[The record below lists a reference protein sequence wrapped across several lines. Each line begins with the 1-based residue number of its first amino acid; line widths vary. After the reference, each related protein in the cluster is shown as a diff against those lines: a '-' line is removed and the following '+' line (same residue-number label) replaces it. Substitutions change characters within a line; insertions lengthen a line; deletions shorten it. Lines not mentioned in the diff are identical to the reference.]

1 MLPVFVSLSLR
12 CTNILTANNCHMSST
27 WKIKLSL
34 YLNYFVFAIL
44 LNSVGI
50 LIQKS
55 INTYHVDEVK
65 ASSLEAFKDLSIAF
79 VSFLV
84 GSFLPRLGY
93 KKGMLI
99 ALALVFAGCL
109 GMYFGN
115 SFTSVSI
122 LFACVGI
129 SFAIIKISVYS
140 LIGVITNNDRE
151 HKSVLSSIESFFMIG
166 IAAGFVVFPLFY
178 SDTDPNAWLRIY
190 LVLAGLVAVSFF
202 ILFISD
208 FNVKYE
214 IPGSNV
220 KEDFVQMI
228 RLLKRPL
235 VLVFAIAAFMYVMTE
250 QGIMSW
256 LPRFNETVLHL
267 PERMSVTM
275 AVILMLSI
283 ALGRYICSILVKKI
297 SWLVIL
303 SACLIGAALMVLLVL
318 PQTQNL
324 APKEINSL
332 GDVPIIAYVFPLIGF
347 FLAPIYPLINSF
359 VLSATEK
366 IFHSP
371 MASLLVFFSAIG
383 GTLGSRLVGY
393 LFKQIGGQKAFYFAL
408 VPMAILM
415 VCLFF
420 FYRIQKK
427 SGKTAEVTVAGGH

>member
-1 MLPVFVSLSLR
+1 
-12 CTNILTANNCHMSST
+12 MSNT
-27 WKIKLSL
+27 RIKLSL

-55 INTYHVDEVK
+55 INTYHVDELK

-79 VSFLV
+79 VSFFV

-99 ALALVFAGCL
+99 ALALVFVGCIS
-109 GMYFGN
+109 MYYGN
-115 SFTSVSI
+115 SFTSVRV

-129 SFAIIKISVYS
+129 SFAVIKVSVYS
-140 LIGVITNNDRE
+140 MIGLITKDDKE
-151 HKSVLSSIESFFMIG
+151 HKSLLTSIESFFMIG

-178 SDTDPNAWLRIY
+178 SDTNPDAWLRIY
-190 LVLAGLVAVSFF
+190 LLLAVLIAVSFI
-202 ILFISD
+202 ILLISD

-214 IPGSNV
+214 IPGTSIAS
-220 KEDFVQMI
+220 DFTEMI
-228 RLLKRPL
+228 KLLKRPL
-235 VLVFAIAAFMYVMTE
+235 VLVFAIAAFMYVMME

-256 LPRFNETVLHL
+256 LPTFNEKVLHL
-267 PERMSVTM
+267 PEKTSVYM
-275 AVILMLSI
+275 AIILMLSI
-283 ALGRYICSILVKKI
+283 AAGRYVSSLLVKRVH
-297 SWLVIL
+297 WLAIL
-303 SACLIGAALMVLLVL
+303 MGCLMGAALMVLFVL

-324 APKEINSL
+324 PPKEIASL
-332 GDVPIIAYVFPLIGF
+332 KDVPVIAYVFPLIGF
-347 FLAPIYPLINSF
+347 FLAPIYPLVNSF

-393 LFKQIGGQKAFYFAL
+393 LFKSIGGAKAFYFSL
-408 VPMAILM
+408 IPMAVLM
-415 VCLFF
+415 ICLFF
-420 FYRIQKK
+420 FYKMQKQAK
-427 SGKTAEVTVAGGH
+427 NNNELPDFDFKGGGH

>member
-1 MLPVFVSLSLR
+1 
-12 CTNILTANNCHMSST
+12 MST
-27 WKIKLSL
+27 FRIKVCL

-55 INTYHVDEVK
+55 INTYHVDEIT

-79 VSFLV
+79 VSFLI

-109 GMYFGN
+109 GMYWGN
-115 SFTSVSI
+115 SFTSVRI

-129 SFAIIKISVYS
+129 SFAVVKVSVYS
-140 LIGVITNNDRE
+140 MIGLITSSDKE
-151 HKSVLSSIESFFMIG
+151 HKSLLTSIESFFMIG
-166 IAAGFVVFPLFY
+166 IAAGFIAFPLFY
-178 SDTDPNAWLRIY
+178 SDTDPNAWLNIY
-190 LVLAGLVAVSFF
+190 LVLAALVAISFLILLVSKFNIQYEVPGTSIHDDF
-202 ILFISD
+202 IEM
-208 FNVKYE
+208 VK
-214 IPGSNV
+214 
-220 KEDFVQMI
+220 
-228 RLLKRPL
+228 LLKRPL

-256 LPRFNETVLHL
+256 LPTFNEKVLHL
-267 PERMSVTM
+267 PVKTSIYM

-283 ALGRYICSILVKKI
+283 ALGRFISSLLVKKI
-297 SWLVIL
+297 SWLAIL
-303 SACLIGAALMVLLVL
+303 CTCLIGAALMVLLVL

-324 APKEINSL
+324 AHGDIQSL
-332 GDVPIIAYVFPLIGF
+332 KDVPVIAYVFPLIGF
-347 FLAPIYPLINSF
+347 FLAPIYPLVNSF

-393 LFKQIGGQKAFYFAL
+393 LFKHIGGQKAFYFSL
-408 VPMAILM
+408 IPMAVLLL
-415 VCLFF
+415 CLLFF
-420 FYRIQKK
+420 YKEQKR
-427 SGKTAEVTVAGGH
+427 SGKNFVPTVGGGH

>member
-1 MLPVFVSLSLR
+1 M
-12 CTNILTANNCHMSST
+12 ST
-27 WKIKLSL
+27 WRIKLSL

-55 INTYHVDEVK
+55 INTYHVDELK

-79 VSFLV
+79 VSFFV
-84 GSFLPRLGY
+84 GSFLPRLGF

-99 ALALVFAGCL
+99 ALALVFIGCL

-115 SFTSVSI
+115 SFTSVRV

-129 SFAIIKISVYS
+129 SFAVIKVSVYS
-140 LIGVITNNDRE
+140 MIGVITNTDKE
-151 HKSVLSSIESFFMIG
+151 HKSVLSSIESFFMVG
-166 IAAGFVVFPLFY
+166 IATAFIIFPLFY

-190 LVLAGLVAVSFF
+190 VVIAALVAASFV
-202 ILFISD
+202 ILLTAD

-214 IPGSNV
+214 IPGTSITG
-220 KEDFVQMI
+220 DFIQMI
-228 RLLKRPL
+228 KLLKRPL
-235 VLVFAIAAFMYVMTE
+235 VIVFAVAAFMYVMTE

-256 LPRFNETVLHL
+256 LPTFNEKVLHL
-267 PERMSVTM
+267 PEKASVFM

-283 ALGRYICSILVKKI
+283 ALGRYLTSFLVKKI
-297 SWLVIL
+297 SWIVLL
-303 SACLIGAALMVLLVL
+303 GACLLGAASMVIFIL
-318 PQTQNL
+318 PQTQ
-324 APKEINSL
+324 SL
-332 GDVPIIAYVFPLIGF
+332 QPGVISSLKDVPVIAYVFPLIGF

-366 IFHSP
+366 VFHSP
-371 MASLLVFFSAIG
+371 MASLLVFFSAVG

-393 LFKQIGGQKAFYFAL
+393 LFKNIGGQKAFYFSL
-408 VPMAILM
+408 IPMTVLL

-420 FYRIQKK
+420 FYGVQKK
-427 SGKTAEVTVAGGH
+427 SGRQVSINLAGGH

>member
-1 MLPVFVSLSLR
+1 
-12 CTNILTANNCHMSST
+12 MST
-27 WKIKLSL
+27 FKIKFSL

-55 INTYHVDEVK
+55 INTYGVDEIK
-65 ASSLEAFKDLSIAF
+65 ASSLEAFKDLSIAI

-109 GMYFGN
+109 GMYWGN
-115 SFTSVSI
+115 SFTSVRI

-129 SFAIIKISVYS
+129 SFAVIKVSVYS
-140 LIGVITNNDRE
+140 LIGIITTNDKE

-166 IAAGFVVFPLFY
+166 IAAGFIAFPFFY
-178 SDTDPNAWLRIY
+178 SDTNPDAWLKIY

-202 ILFISD
+202 ILLFSD
-208 FNVKYE
+208 FKIKYE
-214 IPGSNV
+214 VPGTSIKN
-220 KEDFVQMI
+220 DFIQMI

-256 LPRFNETVLHL
+256 LPVFNEKVIHL
-267 PERMSVTM
+267 PVKTSIYM

-283 ALGRYICSILVKKI
+283 ALGRYISSILVKKI
-297 SWLVIL
+297 SWIYIL
-303 SACLIGAALMVLLVL
+303 ATCLIGAALMVLFVL

-324 APKEINSL
+324 APKEIKSL
-332 GDVPIIAYVFPLIGF
+332 SDVPVIAYVFPLIGF

-359 VLSATEK
+359 VLSSTEK

-371 MASLLVFFSAIG
+371 MAGLLTFFSAIG

-393 LFKQIGGQKAFYFAL
+393 LFKNIGGQKAFYFSL
-408 VPMAILM
+408 IPMAILLI
-415 VCLFF
+415 CLLFF
-420 FYRIQKK
+420 SKFQKR
-427 SGKTAEVTVAGGH
+427 SA

>member
-1 MLPVFVSLSLR
+1 
-12 CTNILTANNCHMSST
+12 MSNFR
-27 WKIKLSL
+27 IKLSL

-55 INTYHVDEVK
+55 QNRYHVDEVT

-99 ALALVFAGCL
+99 ALALVFVGCI
-109 GMYFGN
+109 GMYYGN
-115 SFTSVSI
+115 SFTSVRI

-129 SFAIIKISVYS
+129 SFAVIKVSVYS
-140 LIGVITNNDRE
+140 MIGLITVNDKE
-151 HKSVLSSIESFFMIG
+151 HKSLLTSIESFFMIG
-166 IAAGFVVFPLFY
+166 IAAGFIIFPLFY
-178 SDTDPNAWLRIY
+178 SDTNPDAWLRIY
-190 LVLAGLVAVSFF
+190 LLLAVLIAVSFL
-202 ILFISD
+202 ILLFSD
-208 FNVKYE
+208 FNIKYE
-214 IPGSNV
+214 IPGTSISD
-220 KEDFVQMI
+220 DFVEMI
-228 RLLKRPL
+228 KLLARPL
-235 VLVFAIAAFMYVMTE
+235 VLVFAVAAFMYVMME

-256 LPRFNETVLHL
+256 LPTFNEKVLHL
-267 PERMSVTM
+267 PERTSVYM

-283 ALGRYICSILVKKI
+283 AAGRYISSLLVKKI
-297 SWLVIL
+297 HWLAIL
-303 SACLIGAALMVLLVL
+303 AGCLIGAALMVLFVL

-324 APKEINSL
+324 QPKEIQSL
-332 GDVPIIAYVFPLIGF
+332 SDVPFIAYVFPLIGF
-347 FLAPIYPLINSF
+347 FLAPIYPLVNSF

-383 GTLGSRLVGY
+383 GTFGSRLVGY
-393 LFKQIGGQKAFYFAL
+393 LFKNIGGGKAFYFSL
-408 VPMAILM
+408 IPMTVLM
-415 VCLFF
+415 LCLFF

-427 SGKTAEVTVAGGH
+427 TNATIEFTGGGH